1 LKTIGLIGGLSWQ
14 STLTYYRL
22 LNEAVGERLGGHH
35 SADLRIWSGDFEP
48 IHQAQLKDDHEWI
61 GSVLADAGKGLAD
74 SGAELLVIASNT
86 CHRYAGQ
93 IESAAGIPLVHIIDA
108 TAARITASDK
118 TKVLLLGTDYTMS
131 GEFYTGYMARFGI
144 DCEVP
149 GPEART
155 EVHRIIFDELVH
167 GEIREDSK
175 RELLGIIERAAGGGS
190 EGVIL
195 GCTELGLI
203 LDEGDGA
210 VPGFDTTTIHCA
222 AVVDAALQAV

>member
-1 LKTIGLIGGLSWQ
+1 MKTIGLIGGLSWQ

-61 GSVLADAGKGLAD
+61 GSVLADAGKGLAEA
-74 SGAELLVIASNT
+74 GADLLVIASNT
-86 CHRYAGQ
+86 CHRYAGH
-93 IESAAGIPLVHIIDA
+93 IEASAGIPVVHIIDA
-108 TAARITASDK
+108 TAGRIAASDMS
-118 TKVLLLGTDYTMS
+118 KVLLLGTDYTMS
-131 GEFYTGYMARFGI
+131 GEFYTGYIDRFGI
-144 DCEVP
+144 ECVVP
-149 GPEART
+149 EPEERT

-167 GEIREDSK
+167 GDIREDSR
-175 RELLGIIERAAGGGS
+175 RELLGIIERSASRGA
-190 EGVIL
+190 EGAIL

-203 LDEGDGA
+203 LDEEDGA

-222 AVVDAALQAV
+222 AVVDSALA

>member
-1 LKTIGLIGGLSWQ
+1 MKTIGLIGGLSWQ

-35 SADLRIWSGDFEP
+35 SADLRIWSVDFEP
-48 IHQAQLKDDHEWI
+48 IHQAQLKDDHDWV

-74 SGAELLVIASNT
+74 AGADLLVIASNT

-93 IESAAGIPLVHIIDA
+93 VESVARIPVVHIIDA
-108 TAARITASDK
+108 TAARITASDMK
-118 TKVLLLGTDYTMS
+118 KVLLLGTDYTMS
-131 GEFYTGYMARFGI
+131 GDFDAGYMAHFGI
-144 DCEVP
+144 ECAVP
-149 GPEART
+149 GPAERT

-167 GEIREDSK
+167 GDIREDSK
-175 RELLGIIERAAGGGS
+175 RELLEIIERSASRGA

-203 LDEGDGA
+203 LDEGAGA
-210 VPGFDTTTIHCA
+210 VPGFDTTPIHCA
-222 AVVDAALQAV
+222 AVVDAALT

>member
-1 LKTIGLIGGLSWQ
+1 MKTIGLIGGLSWQ

-22 LNEAVGERLGGHH
+22 LNEAVGERLNGHH
-35 SADLRIWSGDFEP
+35 SADLRIWSVDFEP
-48 IHQAQLKDDHEWI
+48 IHQAQLKDDHDWI

-74 SGAELLVIASNT
+74 AGADLLVIASNT

-93 IESAAGIPLVHIIDA
+93 VESVARIPVIHIIDA
-108 TAARITASDK
+108 TAERIAASDM

-131 GEFYTGYMARFGI
+131 GDFYSGSMARFGI
-144 DCEVP
+144 ECVVP
-149 GPEART
+149 GPAERT

-167 GEIREDSK
+167 GDIRQDSK
-175 RELLGIIERAAGGGS
+175 RELLEIIERSASGGV

-210 VPGFDTTTIHCA
+210 VPGFDTTPIHCA
-222 AVVDAALQAV
+222 AVVDAALT

>member
-1 LKTIGLIGGLSWQ
+1 MKTIGLIGGLSWQ

-48 IHQAQLKDDHEWI
+48 IHQAQLKDDHDWI
-61 GSVLADAGKGLAD
+61 GSVLADAGKCLAEV
-74 SGAELLVIASNT
+74 GADLLVIASNT

-93 IESAAGIPLVHIIDA
+93 VEVAAGIPVVHIIDA
-108 TAARITASDK
+108 TAGRIAASNMS
-118 TKVLLLGTDYTMS
+118 KVLLLGTDYTMS

-144 DCEVP
+144 DSVVP
-149 GPEART
+149 GPEERT

-167 GEIREDSK
+167 GDIREDSK
-175 RELLGIIERAAGGGS
+175 MELLGIIERSGGLGA

-203 LDEGDGA
+203 LDEADGA

-222 AVVDAALQAV
+222 AVVDAALA

>member
-1 LKTIGLIGGLSWQ
+1 MKTIGLIGGLSWQ

-22 LNEAVGERLGGHH
+22 LNEAVGESLGGHH

-48 IHQAQLKDDHEWI
+48 IHQAQLKDDHDWI
-61 GSVLADAGKGLAD
+61 GSELADAGKGLAEA
-74 SGAELLVIASNT
+74 GADLLVIASNT

-93 IESAAGIPLVHIIDA
+93 VEAVAGIPVVHIIDA
-108 TAARITASDK
+108 TAARIAASDM
-118 TKVLLLGTDYTMS
+118 TKLLLLGTDYTMS
-131 GEFYTGYMARFGI
+131 GDFYTGYIDRFGI
-144 DCEVP
+144 ECVVP
-149 GPEART
+149 EPDERT

-167 GEIREDSK
+167 GDIREVSK
-175 RELLGIIERAAGGGS
+175 RELLGIIERSAGRGA

-222 AVVDAALQAV
+222 AVVDAALA

>member
-1 LKTIGLIGGLSWQ
+1 MKTIGLIGGLSWQ

-48 IHQAQLKDDHEWI
+48 IHQAQLKDDHDWI
-61 GSVLADAGKGLAD
+61 GSVLADAGKGLAAA
-74 SGAELLVIASNT
+74 GADLLVIASNT

-93 IESAAGIPLVHIIDA
+93 VESSAGIPVVHIIDA
-108 TAARITASDK
+108 TAERIAASDL
-118 TKVLLLGTDYTMS
+118 TRVLLLGTDYTMS
-131 GEFYTGYMARFGI
+131 GEFYTGYMDRFGI
-144 DCEVP
+144 ECVVP
-149 GPEART
+149 EPDERT

-167 GEIREDSK
+167 GDIRKDSK
-175 RELLGIIERAAGGGS
+175 RELLEIIERSASRGA

-222 AVVDAALQAV
+222 AVVDAALRT

>member
-1 LKTIGLIGGLSWQ
+1 MKAIGLIGGLSWQ

-22 LNEAVGERLGGHH
+22 LNEAMGERLGGHH

-48 IHQAQLKDDHEWI
+48 IHQAQIKDDHDWI
-61 GSVLADAGKGLAD
+61 GLALAEAGKGLVE
-74 SGAELLVIASNT
+74 SGAELLAIASNT

-93 IESAAGIPLVHIIDA
+93 IETAAGIAAVHIIDA
-108 TAARITASDK
+108 TAERIAAADMSN
-118 TKVLLLGTDYTMS
+118 VLLLGTDYTMS
-131 GEFYTGYMARFGI
+131 GEFYTGYIDRFGI
-144 DCEVP
+144 QCVVP
-149 GPEART
+149 EPGERT

-167 GEIREDSK
+167 GDIRDDSK
-175 RELLGIIERAAGGGS
+175 RELLGIIERSAERGA

-203 LDEGDGA
+203 LDEDDGA

-222 AVVDAALQAV
+222 AVVDAALA

>member
-1 LKTIGLIGGLSWQ
+1 MKTIGLIGGLSWQ

-22 LNEAVGERLGGHH
+22 LNEATGQRLGGHH

-48 IHQAQLKDDHEWI
+48 IHQAQIKDDHDWI
-61 GSVLADAGKGLAD
+61 GSVLADAGVGLAEV
-74 SGAELLVIASNT
+74 GADLLVIASNT
-86 CHRYAGQ
+86 CHRYAGR
-93 IESAAGIPLVHIIDA
+93 IETGAGIPVVHIIDA
-108 TAARITASDK
+108 TAERIAASDM

-131 GEFYTGYMARFGI
+131 GEFYAGYIDRFGI
-144 DCEVP
+144 ECVVP
-149 GPEART
+149 EPEERT

-175 RELLGIIERAAGGGS
+175 EELLRIIESSTDRGA

-203 LDEGDGA
+203 LGEQDGA
-210 VPGFDTTTIHCA
+210 VPGFDTTAIHCA
-222 AVVDAALQAV
+222 AVIDAALA